1 MNRPGT
7 VKRILDK
14 IVEIVGGAM
23 LVGVTLL
30 AILQVILRYAF
41 NYAIIWSEEFSRLLF
56 VWIVMLGAA
65 LGLSYGK
72 HMVIEFIPQQLPR
85 AIADWIAL
93 GLQLI
98 GLLFL
103 GVVLIKSF
111 PLLELTSSDYYVT
124 LPFPVMY
131 AYLSASVGAALMIFY
146 WLFEIVTA
154 IRRLIKKT
162 L

>member
-1 MNRPGT
+1 MNRPGA

-14 IVEIVGGAM
+14 IVEIAGGAM

-93 GLQLI
+93 GLQLM

-146 WLFEIVTA
+146 WLFEIVAA

>member
-72 HMVIEFIPQQLPR
+72 HMVIEFIPQKLPR

-93 GLQLI
+93 GLQLM

-146 WLFEIVTA
+146 WLFEIVAA